1 MTMQAIR
8 QAMQWALAGLAAGAM
23 TASALADSPF
33 MVDGVAIDARAD
45 NATEAQRTAL
55 QQGQTEGAVRLIE
68 RLTLPEDRMESQL
81 PLVTADE
88 AASLLA
94 GLQIS
99 DEQRSATRYRG
110 VLSLEFD
117 PRAVRRY
124 LTGLGVPFVESQAA
138 PIAVIPVTELQSGE
152 RVLGGDWHE
161 AWANGG
167 FEHALT
173 PVEIVPADS
182 VILDEIVALDPVA
195 LQTVLETTGLDQVM
209 VLVARQDAGNTRA
222 AGVIVRFDAEG
233 VLQRETVDRV
243 SVAGGYMDAARAII
257 EPREEAWK
265 RASVVRD
272 MSVAE
277 LDVSILFDNLAEWR
291 ELQQAVTGASLIQN
305 ARLDAVSRNGA
316 AMTITHRGAREQV
329 MAELRA
335 RGAVLAED
343 ETLGWTVRS
352 R

>member
-1 MTMQAIR
+1 MQAIR
-8 QAMQWALAGLAAGAM
+8 QAMQWALAGVAAGAM
-23 TASALADSPF
+23 SAAALADSPF
-33 MVDGVAIDARAD
+33 TVDGVAIDARAET
-45 NATEAQRTAL
+45 ATEAQRTAL
-55 QQGQTEGAVRLIE
+55 QQGQTEGAIELIE
-68 RLTLPEDRMESQL
+68 RLTLPEDRLESAL
-81 PLVTADE
+81 TLVSADD
-88 AASLLA
+88 AASLIA

-110 VLSLEFD
+110 VLSLDFD

-138 PIAVIPVTELQSGE
+138 PVAIIPVTERASGE
-152 RVLGGDWHE
+152 RVLGGDWHR
-161 AWANGG
+161 AWAHGG

-173 PVEIVPADS
+173 PVELVPVNAAS
-182 VILDEIVALDPVA
+182 LEGVVALDPASLRGVMDM
-195 LQTVLETTGLDQVM
+195 TGLDRVM

-222 AGVIVRFDAEG
+222 AGVIVSFDADG
-233 VLQRETVDRV
+233 ALQRESVDRV
-243 SVAGGYMDAARAII
+243 SVAGGYLDAARAII
-257 EPREEAWK
+257 EPREQAWK

-277 LDVSILFDNLAEWR
+277 MDVSILFDNLAEWR

>member
-1 MTMQAIR
+1 MQAIR

-33 MVDGVAIDARAD
+33 TVDGVAIDARAD
-45 NATEAQRTAL
+45 NATEAQRAAL
-55 QQGQTEGAVRLIE
+55 QQGQTQGAIELIE
-68 RLTLPEDRMESQL
+68 RLTLPEDRMESGL
-81 PLVTADE
+81 PVVSADD

-110 VLSLEFD
+110 VLSLDFD

-124 LTGLGVPFVESQAA
+124 LTGLGVPFVEAQAA
-138 PIAVIPVTELQSGE
+138 TVAVIPVTERSSGE

-161 AWANGG
+161 AWLHGG

-173 PVEIVPADS
+173 PVEVVPSDT
-182 VILDEIVALDPVA
+182 VMLDQVVALDPAA
-195 LQTVLETTGLDQVM
+195 LQMVMETTGHDQVM

-222 AGVIVRFDAEG
+222 AGVLVSFDADG

-243 SVAGGYMDAARAII
+243 NVAGGYAAAARAIL
-257 EPREEAWK
+257 EPREQAWK

-305 ARLDAVSRNGA
+305 ARLDAVSRTGA

-335 RGAVLAED
+335 RGAVLAEE

>member
-1 MTMQAIR
+1 MQAIR
-8 QAMQWALAGLAAGAM
+8 QAMQWALAGVAAGVMSA
-23 TASALADSPF
+23 AALADSPF
-33 MVDGVAIDARAD
+33 TVDGVAIDARAET
-45 NATEAQRTAL
+45 ATEAQRTAL

-68 RLTLPEDRMESQL
+68 RLTLPEDRMESAL

-88 AASLLA
+88 AASLIA

-110 VLSLEFD
+110 VLSLDFD

-138 PIAVIPVTELQSGE
+138 AIAVIPVTERSSGE
-152 RVLGGDWHE
+152 RALGGAWYD
-161 AWANGG
+161 AWAEGG

-173 PVEIVPADS
+173 PVELVPSDAVALED
-182 VILDEIVALDPVA
+182 VVALDPLA
-195 LQTVLETTGLDQVM
+195 LQTVMETMGLDQVM

-233 VLQRETVDRV
+233 GLQRETVDRV
-243 SVAGGYMDAARAII
+243 SVAGSYMDAARAII

>member
-1 MTMQAIR
+1 MQAIR
-8 QAMQWALAGLAAGAM
+8 QAAQWALAGLAAG
-23 TASALADSPF
+23 TLSVSAFADSPF
-33 MVDGVAIDARAD
+33 TVDGVDIDARAD
-45 NATEAQRTAL
+45 TATEAQRTAL
-55 QQGQTEGAVRLIE
+55 QQGQTEGAIELLE
-68 RLTLPEDRMESQL
+68 RLTLPEDRMESDL
-81 PLVTADE
+81 LVLSADD
-88 AASLLA
+88 AASLIA

-110 VLSLEFD
+110 VLSLDFD

-124 LTGLGVPFVESQAA
+124 LTGLGVPFVESQAEA
-138 PIAVIPVTELQSGE
+138 MALIPITELETGE
-152 RVLGGDWHE
+152 RVLGGDWYE
-161 AWANGG
+161 AWNEGG

-173 PVEIVPADS
+173 PVELVAEDA
-182 VILDEIVALDPVA
+182 VVLDEIAALDPA
-195 LQTVLETTGLDQVM
+195 TLQAVLDMTGLGKVM
-209 VLVARQDAGNTRA
+209 VLVARQDANATRA
-222 AGVIVRFDAEG
+222 AGVIVGFDETGA
-233 VLQRETVDRV
+233 VQRETVSRV
-243 SVAGGYMDAARAII
+243 TVEGDYQDAARAII
-257 EPREEAWK
+257 APREEAWK

-272 MSVAE
+272 TSVAE

>member
-1 MTMQAIR
+1 MQAIR
-8 QAMQWALAGLAAGAM
+8 QAVQWVLAGLAAGAM

-33 MVDGVAIDARAD
+33 TVDGVAIDARAET
-45 NATEAQRTAL
+45 ATEAQRTAL
-55 QQGQTEGAVRLIE
+55 QQGQTQGAIRLIE

-81 PLVTADE
+81 SLITADE
-88 AASLLA
+88 AAILIA

-110 VLSLEFD
+110 VLSLDFD

-124 LTGLGVPFVESQAA
+124 FAGLNMPFVESQAA
-138 PIAVIPVTELQSGE
+138 TIAVAPLTELASGQ
-152 RVLGGDWHE
+152 RVLGGDWFE
-161 AWANGG
+161 AWRTGG

-173 PVEIVPADS
+173 PVQLVPVEA
-182 VILDEIVALDPVA
+182 VRAEELAALDPIA
-195 LQTVLETTGLDQVM
+195 LRSVMEQTGLDQVM
-209 VLVARQDAGNTRA
+209 VLVARQDAGSTRA
-222 AGVIVRFDAEG
+222 AGVLVSFDADG
-233 VLQRETVDRV
+233 ALQRETIERV
-243 SVAGGYMDAARAII
+243 NVAGTYADAARAII
-257 EPREEAWK
+257 ERRELEWK
-265 RASVVRD
+265 RVSVVRD

-277 LDVSILFDNLAEWR
+277 LSVSILFDNLAEWR

-305 ARLDAVSRNGA
+305 ARLDAVSRTGA